1 MCYNHNFWHKC
12 AFASSQLLWC
22 YLKATY
28 ISLRQSFSA
37 LIRCTFWAGLFF
49 AVETVLCTVG
59 FLSTSLVYL
68 LDATCILPVITTQ
81 STSRHGQSSL
91 CVVCVCVELFGNH
104 HPLKNRCL
112 NILSLYLPLT
122 GEMSLCLGYETKMCD
137 HGYYNR
143 ICLFNSNDNISNIYA
158 FIVPTMLSTLP
169 IFCPQ
174 TQRRKVLLISLLFKL
189 KHNRLN
195 DLPKIKHFLLL
206 F

>member
-1 MCYNHNFWHKC
+1 MV
-12 AFASSQLLWC
+12 LLKGHV
-22 YLKATY
+22 YFLKTA
-28 ISLRQSFSA
+28 
-37 LIRCTFWAGLFF
+37 
-49 AVETVLCTVG
+49 
-59 FLSTSLVYL
+59 FLSFDTMYILGWIILCCRDCLVHRRIFINISGLLTGCHLHPASHNNPKYL
-68 LDATCILPVITTQ
+68 QTWSKFSVCCL
-81 STSRHGQSSL
+81 
-91 CVVCVCVELFGNH
+91 CVCVELFGNH

>member
-1 MCYNHNFWHKC
+1 MSKTMCYNHNFWHKC

-91 CVVCVCVELFGNH
+91 CVVCVCVLS
-104 HPLKNRCL
+104 CL
-112 NILSLYLPLT
+112 EITTLSRTAALIYL
-122 GEMSLCLGYETKMCD
+122 
-137 HGYYNR
+137 
-143 ICLFNSNDNISNIYA
+143 A
-158 FIVPTMLSTLP
+158 STYP
-169 IFCPQ
+169 
-174 TQRRKVLLISLLFKL
+174 
-189 KHNRLN
+189 
-195 DLPKIKHFLLL
+195 
-206 F
+206 